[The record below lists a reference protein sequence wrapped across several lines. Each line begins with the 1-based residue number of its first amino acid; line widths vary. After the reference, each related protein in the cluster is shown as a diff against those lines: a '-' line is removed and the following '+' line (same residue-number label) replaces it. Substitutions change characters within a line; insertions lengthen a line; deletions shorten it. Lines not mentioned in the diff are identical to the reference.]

1 MRDGFRDIVSGW
13 MLVNDFDDLCDR
25 IERSAEWAIDNAPL
39 QPDETATVQ
48 FMIKSQIAR
57 GLERG
62 DFDVILRMLGCKNLQ
77 REVRADGGCLACPA
91 DQGVPCRFWEALL

>member
-13 MLVNDFDDLCDR
+13 MLVDDFDDLTDR
-25 IERSAEWAIDNAPL
+25 IERSAVWAKDNAPL
-39 QPDETATVQ
+39 LPDETATVQ

-62 DFDVILRMLGCKNLQ
+62 DFDDILKMLRCKNLQ

-91 DQGVPCRFWEALL
+91 EQGEFCRLWEVLL

>member
-1 MRDGFRDIVSGW
+1 

-25 IERSAEWAIDNAPL
+25 IERSAEWAIGNSPL

-48 FMIKSQIAR
+48 LMIKSQIAR

-77 REVRADGGCLACPA
+77 RQVRVDGGCVACA
-91 DQGVPCRFWEALL
+91 AGQGEACRMFEALL